1 MFNVV
6 VYTAPKETKI
16 STPETKT
23 KRQWELW
30 SSDDKDAF
38 FEALFEVC
46 IPKSSHHTNDM
57 LYWRTFLNNM
67 ALCLALTRKH
77 HEFYINILPRRCK
90 NIDCT
95 LSHVIKYFSQILTW
109 KNYFWKSQWKLLICN
124 YLLFILKTNKKRFIA
139 HNMVKTSQG
148 NLQIFVIEYCF
159 YPIFVFFYHG

>member
-46 IPKSSHHTNDM
+46 FPKS
-57 LYWRTFLNNM
+57 
-67 ALCLALTRKH
+67 
-77 HEFYINILPRRCK
+77 
-90 NIDCT
+90 
-95 LSHVIKYFSQILTW
+95 
-109 KNYFWKSQWKLLICN
+109 
-124 YLLFILKTNKKRFIA
+124 
-139 HNMVKTSQG
+139 
-148 NLQIFVIEYCF
+148 
-159 YPIFVFFYHG
+159 

>member
-57 LYWRTFLNNM
+57 LYWRAFLNNM

-77 HEFYINILPRRCK
+77 HEI
-90 NIDCT
+90 
-95 LSHVIKYFSQILTW
+95 VISIFCQEDARILTV
-109 KNYFWKSQWKLLICN
+109 LCP
-124 YLLFILKTNKKRFIA
+124 
-139 HNMVKTSQG
+139 M
-148 NLQIFVIEYCF
+148 
-159 YPIFVFFYHG
+159 

>member
-46 IPKSSHHTNDM
+46 IPKSSHHTIM
-57 LYWRTFLNNM
+57 
-67 ALCLALTRKH
+67 
-77 HEFYINILPRRCK
+77 
-90 NIDCT
+90 
-95 LSHVIKYFSQILTW
+95 
-109 KNYFWKSQWKLLICN
+109 IC
-124 YLLFILKTNKKRFIA
+124 FIGGHF
-139 HNMVKTSQG
+139 
-148 NLQIFVIEYCF
+148 
-159 YPIFVFFYHG
+159 

>member
-1 MFNVV
+1 MFHITCKSVMNNKTVFLLYKTMHVWCSLTVV

-77 HEFYINILPRRCK
+77 HELLYQ
-90 NIDCT
+90 
-95 LSHVIKYFSQILTW
+95 YFAKKMQEYWLYFVPCNQVLLTNLDL
-109 KNYFWKSQWKLLICN
+109 KKL
-124 YLLFILKTNKKRFIA
+124 FLKVTMKTV
-139 HNMVKTSQG
+139 NM
-148 NLQIFVIEYCF
+148 
-159 YPIFVFFYHG
+159 